1 MTFRKWH
8 RQFVAGTAPEY
19 TDYFT
24 FMKRHKL
31 PILLSVLVCFSLN
44 QAISKEVKSTES
56 ILLPSIMYGSTG
68 EIKPND
74 SEGKLIGLY
83 FSASWCSS
91 CRRFNPTLVT
101 FRNQNLEEFEV
112 VLISGDGSDI
122 AQRNYMK
129 KFKMPWPALA
139 NRSIEAKNLEESV
152 MKILDVEFI
161 SLPSLIILDP
171 TGKVI
176 STNGKDEI
184 LTLGDNALRSWKD
197 ATKGE

>member
-1 MTFRKWH
+1 
-8 RQFVAGTAPEY
+8 
-19 TDYFT
+19 
-24 FMKRHKL
+24 MKRDSL
-31 PILLSVLVCFSLN
+31 YILLSNLILFSFN
-44 QAISKEVKSTES
+44 QGISKEGKSTES
-56 ILLPSIMYGSTG
+56 ILLPSIMYDAAG
-68 EIKPND
+68 EFKAD
-74 SEGKLIGLY
+74 DTKGKIIGLY

-91 CRRFNPTLVT
+91 CRRFNPRLVT
-101 FRNQNLEEFEV
+101 FRNQNLEKFEV

-122 AQRNYMK
+122 AQQNYMK
-129 KFKMPWPALA
+129 KFKMPWPALG
-139 NRSIEAKNLEESV
+139 NRSGEAKNLEESV
-152 MKILDVEFI
+152 KKILDVEFI